1 MTKYSPI
8 LQHSEWRS
16 WPDPLSYKV
25 LLLQQRAVAK
35 SGVHVSQ
42 REELLSS
49 LSLYFKTDFEFERG
63 GRDDKGIGQRHLSS
77 HRRSGPNLIKG

>member
-16 WPDPLSYKV
+16 WPDPLSYK
-25 LLLQQRAVAK
+25 QRAVAK

>member
-16 WPDPLSYKV
+16 WPDPLLIFKV

-42 REELLSS
+42 REELWSS

-77 HRRSGPNLIKG
+77 SEKRS